1 MYRIQCFHA
10 IVSRHENIESN
21 LKLNFVNQSYLVLNL
36 IKNIELNQ
44 WTRWKS
50 WTGSLTMKDQIW
62 ASGYHTVTKSRWKI
76 QFLLHPPPS
85 QNKKLHPCD
94 ITLYQ
99 DVYINNNKSTSIKE
113 LNMFISSAR
122 KLISLKKDKEKNLT
136 SYLHSRRRCNIYLY
150 YECNEA

>member
-1 MYRIQCFHA
+1 MNQMKVMNRQFDDEGSDMRYCA
-10 IVSRHENIESN
+10 DPAV
-21 LKLNFVNQSYLVLNL
+21 VQSYLRHH
-36 IKNIELNQ
+36 IERDNELLG
-44 WTRWKS
+44 T
-50 WTGSLTMKDQIW
+50 TP
-62 ASGYHTVTKSRWKI
+62 SRSRDGK
-76 QFLLHPPPS
+76 FNFFYTPPL